1 MIIATWNIERLKHY
15 KEKETILQQ
24 CYRTKADIM
33 VLTETD
39 NRLHLNYNYCYSTD
53 SVKEAIP
60 TLYKESENRVSI
72 YTNYKMVC
80 QYDTFDPYTSICV
93 ELQTEQSSLI
103 VYGTVM
109 GVFGNRES
117 SYKKDLPRIM
127 NDIKNLPQEKNI
139 CVIGDYNCSFSDNY
153 YYTKDGRNM
162 IEETFSELGISILT
176 FSRPKCIDHIAVSDS
191 MISGANAKVWEWNQD
206 MKLSDHKGIAVNCQ
220 I

>member
-1 MIIATWNIERLKHY
+1 MIIATWNIERFKHH
-15 KEKETILQQ
+15 KEKESMLQL
-24 CYRTKADIM
+24 CSRTEADIM

-39 NRLHLNYNYCYSTD
+39 NRFHLNYKYCYSTAPA
-53 SVKEAIP
+53 KEAIP
-60 TLYKESENRVSI
+60 SLYRESENRVSI

-93 ELQTEQSSLI
+93 ELEMEQSSLI

-109 GVFGNRES
+109 GILGNRDS
-117 SYKKDLPRIM
+117 SYKKDLSLIM
-127 NDIKNLPQEKNI
+127 NDIKNLPHEKNI

-162 IEETFSELGISILT
+162 IEDTFSELGISILT
-176 FSRPKCIDHIAVSDS
+176 YSQPKCIDHIAMSDS
-191 MISGANAKVWEWNQD
+191 MINVANVKVWEWNQD